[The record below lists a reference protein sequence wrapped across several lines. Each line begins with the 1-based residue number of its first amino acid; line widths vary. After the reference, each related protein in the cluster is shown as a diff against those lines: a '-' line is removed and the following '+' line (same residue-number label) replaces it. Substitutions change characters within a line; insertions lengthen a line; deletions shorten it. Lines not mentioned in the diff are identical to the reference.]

1 MTRQGMLSVI
11 SSIYVPLGLAC
22 PFLLQGRR
30 LLQGFCQVMHGW
42 DEMVPKQF
50 KGLGENLLKKMHH
63 ARGLWLNQRSIT
75 PSEVYGQS
83 TYLQLVNVSGKIHCC
98 LLMGKSRVTPK
109 KYVTIP
115 RPELIAA
122 VLSVKIAALIRRELD
137 IEWKNETFW
146 TDSKVVLGYINNNT
160 KKFKIFVANRIQQIH
175 EGSNVSQWRYVPSKM
190 NPADDASRRLDAN
203 PLIGLKDQ
211 IFFCTMKL
219 LGQQKEQKPSL
230 MKIQK

>member
-1 MTRQGMLSVI
+1 
-11 SSIYVPLGLAC
+11 
-22 PFLLQGRR
+22 
-30 LLQGFCQVMHGW
+30 
-42 DEMVPKQF
+42 
-50 KGLGENLLKKMHH
+50 
-63 ARGLWLNQRSIT
+63 
-75 PSEVYGQS
+75 
-83 TYLQLVNVSGKIHCC
+83 
-98 LLMGKSRVTPK
+98 MGKSRVTPK

-115 RPELIAA
+115 RLELVAA
-122 VLSVKIAALIRRELD
+122 VLSVKIEVLIRRKLY

-160 KKFKIFVANRIQQIH
+160 KTFKIFVANRIQQIH

>member
-1 MTRQGMLSVI
+1 MDSQH
-11 SSIYVPLGLAC
+11 IY
-22 PFLLQGRR
+22 
-30 LLQGFCQVMHGW
+30 
-42 DEMVPKQF
+42 
-50 KGLGENLLKKMHH
+50 N
-63 ARGLWLNQRSIT
+63 WL
-75 PSEVYGQS
+75 
-83 TYLQLVNVSGKIHCC
+83 SGKIHCC

-115 RPELIAA
+115 RLELVAA

-190 NPADDASRRLDAN
+190 NQADDASHRLDSNKNTSSSYWFKGTEFLWHNETSWPAERTEAITDED
-203 PLIGLKDQ
+203 PEVKHLLIVNRITENYRMLPYLADT
-211 IFFCTMKL
+211 I
-219 LGQQKEQKPSL
+219 SS
-230 MKIQK
+230 